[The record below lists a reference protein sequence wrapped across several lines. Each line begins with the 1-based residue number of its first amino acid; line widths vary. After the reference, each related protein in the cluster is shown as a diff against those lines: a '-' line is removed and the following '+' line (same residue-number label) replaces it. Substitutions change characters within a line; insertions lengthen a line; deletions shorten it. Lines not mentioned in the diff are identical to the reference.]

1 MSVMKKAWFLLALA
15 LAALSCK
22 PLPIPAVPASRSAG
36 AGDRDD
42 LADARAVNGDFVR
55 MARYAMPAVV
65 HLYAL
70 RENANP
76 SPTLIALLRSRTPLL
91 KAVEAWVRGFSMTSY
106 ATVGTGSGF
115 LISKRGYILTNN
127 HVVAEGD
134 RIIVKL
140 NGPDEVGEE
149 AEKLGTDPLSDVALI
164 KIRGDYRYETLRLGD
179 SDSADVGEWVAAIG
193 NPFDFGESFTLGV
206 VSGLGRDDLG
216 MLELEDYIQT
226 DASINP
232 GNSGGPLVNIKG
244 EVIGINAVI
253 YNRAVNIG
261 FAVPINIAKNILTK
275 LINGERID
283 RGMMGVSLSDLTPEL
298 SARLRIPGESGALVV
313 TVRDGSPAR
322 VAGIR
327 PGDVITAFN
336 GKKVA
341 NYHEVKKASVSL
353 LAGTMVRVGLVR
365 DGKRMTV
372 NVRLTRFERRA

>member
-1 MSVMKKAWFLLALA
+1 MKKTWFMLAFALA
-15 LAALSCK
+15 VFSCK
-22 PLPIPAVPASRSAG
+22 PLPIPAVSTSRSYT

-42 LADARAVNGDFVR
+42 PANALTVNGDFVHI
-55 MARYAMPAVV
+55 ARYAMPAVV

-70 RENANP
+70 RENTNP
-76 SPTLIALLRSRTPLL
+76 SPSLIALLRSRKPLL
-91 KAVEAWVRGFSMTSY
+91 KAVEAWVRGFYMTSY

-115 LISKRGYILTNN
+115 LINKRGYILTNN
-127 HVVAEGD
+127 HVVSDGD

-140 NGPDEVGEE
+140 NDPDEVGEE
-149 AEKLGTDPLSDVALI
+149 AEKLGTDPLSDVALL

-179 SDSADVGEWVAAIG
+179 SDSADIGEWVAAIG

-206 VSGLGRDDLG
+206 VSGLRRDDLG

-232 GNSGGPLVNIKG
+232 GNSGGPLVNERG
-244 EVIGINAVI
+244 EVIGINAII
-253 YNRAVNIG
+253 YNNAANIG

-298 SARLRIPGESGALVV
+298 SARLRVPGEGGALVV

-327 PGDVITAFN
+327 PGDVIMAFN
-336 GKKVA
+336 GKRVA
-341 NYHEVKKASVSL
+341 NYHEVKKAAVSL
-353 LAGTMVRVGLVR
+353 LAGTLVKVGIVR
-365 DGKRMTV
+365 DGKRMTL